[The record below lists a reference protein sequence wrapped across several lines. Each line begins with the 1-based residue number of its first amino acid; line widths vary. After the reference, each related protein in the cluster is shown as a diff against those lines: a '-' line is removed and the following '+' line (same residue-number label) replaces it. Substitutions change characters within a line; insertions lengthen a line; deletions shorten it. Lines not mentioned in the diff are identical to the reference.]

1 MTEQERET
9 GRARETAQDTETW
22 NRESGL
28 IKLNQEHRD
37 KGGRGKSHERE
48 RERSSDQVGRKDI
61 ERQGVKQKQS
71 AGTHTQSNT
80 QRQRAAHPQQPAM
93 LFCDNVAHHNV
104 VAGEDSQQRIYY

>member
-28 IKLNQEHRD
+28 IKLNQEHWD

-48 RERSSDQVGRKDI
+48 REKDDKDVRDGKKDVI
-61 ERQGVKQKQS
+61 AER
-71 AGTHTQSNT
+71 
-80 QRQRAAHPQQPAM
+80 
-93 LFCDNVAHHNV
+93 
-104 VAGEDSQQRIYY
+104 